1 MTDTKMDWAQFQQAA
16 PAVVATLR
24 NLTKVIADSG
34 LEKPL
39 TELLK
44 VRASQLNGCAFCL
57 GLHVEFARKA
67 GVSQQALDLVAAWRE
82 AGIFTPRERAALAW
96 TEALTLMAHQ
106 PVPDE
111 LYEQVCVQFPTAE
124 LAFLTASIGLIN
136 AWNRIAG
143 GLRFAPG

>member
-1 MTDTKMDWAQFQQAA
+1 MSDTNMDWAQFQQTA
-16 PAVVATLR
+16 PAVVTTLR
-24 NLTKVIADSG
+24 TLTQVIADSG
-34 LEKPL
+34 LEKSL

-67 GVSQQALDLVAAWRE
+67 GVSQRALDLVATWRE
-82 AGIFTPRERAALAW
+82 AGIFTARERAALAW

-111 LYEQVCVQFPTAE
+111 LHGSVCEQFSTQE
-124 LAFLTASIGLIN
+124 LAFLTSSIGLIN